1 MVDMKIVCF
10 LEHTFPLIYNQLV
23 VLLCTAYQAP
33 RPAGLMTFSAASV
46 NHRDLDKE
54 GKTRIKNNLK
64 QIWNRFQIFKDG
76 KCPRMIREKRYLVP
90 SALGFCTQICQET

>member
-23 VLLCTAYQAP
+23 LLLCTAYQAP

-54 GKTRIKNNLK
+54 GKNTNKKQFETNLK
-64 QIWNRFQIFKDG
+64 QVSNF
-76 KCPRMIREKRYLVP
+76 
-90 SALGFCTQICQET
+90 